1 MAISSDRRQAYRVVD
16 VSVLVENDTSKGA
29 LSIGCVHLDYD
40 GQSVGPVHTKF
51 KIRKYKGRQRVASL
65 PIHAFCMNS
74 DPAGVRETLVGRG
87 RNFVKV
93 SAGKHMYCQGTSL
106 TSREHV
112 DGQVMVDF
120 QQAIRRN
127 PHWTPAIIGAAS
139 NIDED
144 EDDVWESIQ
153 AAGIPDSL
161 LQLREI
167 GHGDAKLSD
176 DELMLL
182 SHRVFGFIL
191 RTRKWAAF
199 DVSDLHEMHDKTGS
213 EGFKRLA
220 LPRGHREKLEPLL
233 RQHFR
238 QRQSIKDD
246 ISSEIDFFRREQL
259 GLTILLH
266 GVPGVGKTLTAEC
279 VASHFSRPLFPLSY
293 NDLLGGVP
301 AEVTAQLEEVFA
313 LAAAWD
319 AVLLVEDAEPL
330 LFPPSGDD
338 YTSNTSPAAAAAFL
352 RVVDNYPGLLF
363 LTTTTSGSS
372 SGSGSRVNNAL
383 HSRLRLSLFYPPL
396 DERATL
402 DVWDI
407 GIWQAKRQHP
417 SMRIKA
423 DEVLNFAAER
433 HNHRHPSGRWN
444 GRQIRNAFWNAIAL
458 AEDEASYSS
467 GGSGNGNGGG
477 GGSIREKREQRRKS
491 LRSTTTTT
499 TVTLR
504 RRHFELVAE
513 ASEDFDGSVA
523 AAAVGGNQ
531 PQQAPLPLSPPAP
544 PKFRHERQDSS
555 SNSNS
560 SSSFLFREADRQ
572 RSRTTT
578 TTTTTEARPATALVR
593 SNTLP
598 TGGGGGGGGGG
609 SFEQQLLPPQ
619 QRRRG
624 TTVVS
629 RAFAP
634 GLPPLPKLP
643 RMMATTAAAEQQQ
656 QQLPPLPLPLPAGR
670 SAGQAGTHVR
680 RHSQLSMMAQQQ
692 QERLHGR
699 EPLGTSGGG
708 GSRYASPSTR
718 SVKVAA
724 PAQQQKRRSSRSGEG
739 EGGDDWSE
747 TRQDSGAE
755 EWTNAE
761 VERNLIDNF
770 TAIAYK

>member
-1 MAISSDRRQAYRVVD
+1 M
-16 VSVLVENDTSKGA
+16 
-29 LSIGCVHLDYD
+29 
-40 GQSVGPVHTKF
+40 P
-51 KIRKYKGRQRVASL
+51 
-65 PIHAFCMNS
+65 
-74 DPAGVRETLVGRG
+74 GVRETLVGRG

-93 SAGKHMYCQGTSL
+93 SAGRHMYCQGTSL

-246 ISSEIDFFRREQL
+246 IASEIDFFRREQL

-293 NDLLGGVP
+293 NDLLGGAP

-330 LFPPSGDD
+330 LFPPSGGDD
-338 YTSNTSPAAAAAFL
+338 YTRNTSPAAASAAFL

-363 LTTTTSGSS
+363 LTTTTTSGSS
-372 SGSGSRVNNAL
+372 SGSRVNNNAL

-433 HNHRHPSGRWN
+433 CHHRVGRWN

-467 GGSGNGNGGG
+467 GNGGG
-477 GGSIREKREQRRKS
+477 GSSGSIREKMEQRRKS
-491 LRSTTTTT
+491 LRST

-513 ASEDFDGSVA
+513 ASEDFDDSVA
-523 AAAVGGNQ
+523 GNH
-531 PQQAPLPLSPPAP
+531 QAPLPLPPPPPPAP

-555 SNSNS
+555 S
-560 SSSFLFREADRQ
+560 SSFFREQATERQ
-572 RSRTTT
+572 RSRTIATS
-578 TTTTTEARPATALVR
+578 TERPATALVR

-598 TGGGGGGGGGG
+598 TGG
-609 SFEQQLLPPQ
+609 SFEPQQQQ

-629 RAFAP
+629 RAFTP

-643 RMMATTAAAEQQQ
+643 RMNTTAEQQ
-656 QQLPPLPLPLPAGR
+656 PPLPLPAGQSGR
-670 SAGQAGTHVR
+670 VTTATHVR
-680 RHSQLSMMAQQQ
+680 RHSQLSMTQQQQQQQ
-692 QERLHGR
+692 QERLHSR
-699 EPLGTSGGG
+699 EPSGTSGGG
-708 GSRYASPSTR
+708 GGTGRYASSSTR
-718 SVKVAA
+718 TTVKVAA
-724 PAQQQKRRSSRSGEG
+724 PAQQQQKRRSRSGDQISDGG
-739 EGGDDWSE
+739 EDEWSE